1 MQKFEIKNSKLRTF
15 STLESQQID
24 RFAVNLMILLWL
36 WANLSVPFPLAP
48 KGLLALLKTSLL
60 YINLEGLALRKNFEK
75 KEQ

>member
-1 MQKFEIKNSKLRTF
+1 
-15 STLESQQID
+15 
-24 RFAVNLMILLWL
+24 MILLWL

-48 KGLLALLKTSLL
+48 KGLLALPKTSLL